1 MRFPRMMV
9 LHNFSPSKN
18 VSCVYTRDGF
28 QRRAVNARGSHGSL
42 IEGVFYHASRQNSC
56 GIAYRGCLN
65 LRRSGSQGKSAL
77 IRL

>member
-18 VSCVYTRDGF
+18 VSRVYTRDGF

-42 IEGVFYHASRQNSC
+42 IEGVFFIMPLGRILAELHTVVA
-56 GIAYRGCLN
+56 
-65 LRRSGSQGKSAL
+65 
-77 IRL
+77 